1 MDVVDATFEVEVMAR
16 SDRTPVVVDLWAP
29 WCEPCKGLGPIL
41 ERVVSETEGRV
52 VLAKVD
58 IDQNPGVAQ
67 AFRVQSIP
75 AVFAIDQREV
85 VGNFVGAQGEQAVRE
100 FVAKLL
106 PDVELEEFEDLL
118 AVGDEVSLRAVLD
131 AEPDHQKAVCALAH
145 LLVERDEGNDRA
157 EAVSLL
163 SRVPETAET
172 RRIAAISRV
181 DEVND
186 LEGQLAGLLER
197 VRNDDEAR
205 QRYLD
210 LLEVMGPDDP
220 RTAVWR
226 QQLTSVLY

>member
-1 MDVVDATFEVEVMAR
+1 M
-16 SDRTPVVVDLWAP
+16 
-29 WCEPCKGLGPIL
+29 
-41 ERVVSETEGRV
+41 
-52 VLAKVD
+52 
-58 IDQNPGVAQ
+58 
-67 AFRVQSIP
+67 
-75 AVFAIDQREV
+75 

-106 PDVELEEFEDLL
+106 PDDELDEFDDLL
-118 AVGDEVSLRAVLD
+118 AIGDEGSLRSVLD
-131 AEPDHQKAVCALAH
+131 DKPDHQKAVCALAK
-145 LLVERDEGNDRA
+145 LLVERDEGNDRN

-210 LLEVMGPDDP
+210 LLEVMGPEDP
-220 RTAVWR
+220 LTAVWR
-226 QQLTSVLY
+226 QQLTSLLF